1 MKEISSEFKTQLYD
15 AVKNIESVSS
25 VEAVAIIKKKSGD
38 NSLMSL
44 ILAIFVGAI
53 AYILGLRGNLAFV
66 LSLALLLIC
75 HFYPRFYM
83 PIYGQKTLRHFAE
96 VYARATFQKG
106 NMCNTKDR
114 TAFLIYCSYIEK
126 QTVLIFDQ
134 GILDNVPK
142 QELSKMENDFQN
154 IWKAKDFKEELINQ
168 MNKSKEVFGAFLPI
182 KPDDINELPD
192 DLDVQL

>member
-38 NSLMSL
+38 NSLVSL
-44 ILAIFVGAI
+44 IFVIIFGVLI
-53 AYILGLRGNLAFV
+53 YNLGIDLLMTFG
-66 LSLALLLIC
+66 LSIILLLVF
-75 HFYPRFYM
+75 HFYPRLYM
-83 PIYGQKTLRHFAE
+83 FVYGEKNLRHFAE

-134 GILDNVPK
+134 GILANVPK
-142 QELSKMENDFQN
+142 QELDKMEKNFQN
-154 IWKAKDFKEELINQ
+154 IWNAKDFKQELINQ
-168 MNKSKEVFGAFLPI
+168 MNNAKEVFGAFLPI
-182 KPDDINELPD
+182 KPDDVNELPD